1 MKNLTVI
8 CNCNIYIYIVQNVQI
23 MSIVEG
29 YEDVIVAS
37 VAMRLNISL

>member
-8 CNCNIYIYIVQNVQI
+8 CNCNIYIIVQNVQI

-37 VAMRLNISL
+37 VAMRLNISF

>member
-8 CNCNIYIYIVQNVQI
+8 CNCNIYIIVQNVQI